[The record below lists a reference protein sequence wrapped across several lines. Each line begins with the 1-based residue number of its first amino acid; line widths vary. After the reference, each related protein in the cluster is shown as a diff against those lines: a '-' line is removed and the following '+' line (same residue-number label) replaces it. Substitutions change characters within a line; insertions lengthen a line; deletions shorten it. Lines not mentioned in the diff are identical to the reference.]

1 MIIGITGTLGAG
13 KGTVAEYLTNKHGFV
28 YFSVK
33 NFLAQEVL
41 RQGKMVN
48 RDTLTVAAN
57 ELRAKHGSGYIIEQ
71 LMTQALSVKISSV
84 VIESIR
90 SIGEAQYLK
99 SHGATLWA
107 VDAELRTRYN
117 RIVKRA
123 SDKDSVSFE
132 KFQEQEE
139 REMSSN
145 DPNNQNLAAVRNM
158 ADVLLMNDGTR
169 DELFE
174 QVEAALQKAGV

>member
-13 KGTVAEYLTNKHGFV
+13 KGTVAEYLTRKHGFV

-41 RQGKMVN
+41 KQGNMVN
-48 RDTLTVAAN
+48 RDTLVVVAN
-57 ELRAKHGSGYIIEQ
+57 EMRAAHGSGYIVEQ
-71 LMTQALSVKISSV
+71 LMSQALSVKSNKV

-90 SIGEAQYLK
+90 SIGEAQFLK
-99 SHGATLWA
+99 SHGAQLWA
-107 VDAELRTRYN
+107 VDADIHTRYS

-123 SDKDSVSFE
+123 SEKDGVTFE

-139 REMSSN
+139 REMHGGDINS
-145 DPNNQNLAAVRNM
+145 QNLAAVREM
-158 ADVLLMNDGTR
+158 ADHVFQNNDTQE
-169 DELFE
+169 ELYV
-174 QVEAALQKAGV
+174 QVEKALKKA